1 MFKRK
6 KDKEP
11 EEIEEVEGEEEE
23 EFQDPRLVIT
33 IPEDDPVD
41 PESTYS
47 MEDIVRRWEC
57 SHAQI
62 KREMEVGLPMYQNRN
77 GKWRIKGEDIIA
89 WETKVEAYREDI
101 EKEKKRTKRN
111 NLIAYII
118 GGAIVAGCGIAAL
131 TMFTNV

>member
-11 EEIEEVEGEEEE
+11 EEVEEVEEEE

-33 IPEDDPVD
+33 IPEDEPVD
-41 PESTYS
+41 LEATYS
-47 MEDIVRRWEC
+47 MEDVVRRWEC
-57 SHAQI
+57 SHSQI

-77 GKWRIKGEDIIA
+77 GKWRIKGEDIMA
-89 WETKVEAYREDI
+89 WEAKVAAHREAE
-101 EKEKKRTKRN
+101 EQEKKRTKRN

-118 GGAIVAGCGIAAL
+118 GGAIVAGCGIFAL
-131 TMFTNV
+131 TTFTNV